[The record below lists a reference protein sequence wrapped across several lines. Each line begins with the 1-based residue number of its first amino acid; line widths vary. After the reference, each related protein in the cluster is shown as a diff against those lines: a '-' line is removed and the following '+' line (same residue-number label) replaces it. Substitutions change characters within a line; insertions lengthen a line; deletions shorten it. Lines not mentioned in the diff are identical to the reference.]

1 MMSPWHGLMHCPEC
15 NGLHREVICPVC
27 GHAVENQPQIIVV
40 DGVEHLVPQA
50 KQGAISWST
59 FLILERIKTEAE
71 RSHIA
76 ASGRPERFSHRFTV
90 VLLFWTLFE
99 VLVDGFYRAALADLP
114 GQLDDE
120 LLERF
125 PGIGGRLDRLHRRI
139 WQTNF
144 WADLEAEG
152 FGEEATLLRRIQK
165 ARNAFVHGDPEAIGD
180 DLVDATLAHLENVQ
194 KAWII
199 LFNKRCTGRHR
210 RVPIWQSAQERAS
223 LRSGF

>member
-1 MMSPWHGLMHCPEC
+1 MMSPWHGLMHCSDC
-15 NGLHREVICPVC
+15 NGLHREAICPVC
-27 GHAVENQPQIIVV
+27 GHAFDNQPQIIVV

-50 KQGAISWST
+50 THGAIPWST
-59 FLILERIKTEAE
+59 FLILERIKIEGE
-71 RSHIA
+71 RSRIA
-76 ASGRPERFSHRFTV
+76 PSDRPERFSHRFTV

-99 VLVDGFYRAALADLP
+99 VLIDGFYRAALADLP

-125 PGIGGRLDRLHRRI
+125 SGIGGRLDRLYRRI

-152 FGEEATLLRRIQK
+152 FSGEATLLRRIQK

-199 LFNKRCTGRHR
+199 LFNKRCTGRR
-210 RVPIWQSAQERAS
+210 QRVPIWQSAQERAS
-223 LRSGF
+223 LRSAS